1 MKSVTNRY
9 RPNFRQIRASQ
20 PVFLKTPARSDS
32 FSHKASMK
40 VSVPVAPSDRCN
52 PKSRPEK

>member
-9 RPNFRQIRASQ
+9 RPNFRQVRASQ

-32 FSHKASMK
+32 FSHKGSMNI
-40 VSVPVAPSDRCN
+40 SLPAGPDRHD
-52 PKSRPEK
+52 PKSPPEK